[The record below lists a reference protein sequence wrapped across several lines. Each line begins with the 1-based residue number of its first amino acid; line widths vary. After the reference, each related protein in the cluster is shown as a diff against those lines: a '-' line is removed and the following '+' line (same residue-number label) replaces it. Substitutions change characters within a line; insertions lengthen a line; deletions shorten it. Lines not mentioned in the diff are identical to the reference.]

1 MQAKALVCD
10 ENQNFSYADVTLPDP
25 GPEHLLIR
33 SLYSGVSIGTEF
45 ALIRNKIP
53 TWGEYPLCTGY
64 QGVGVVEYAG
74 DKVDTFKSG
83 DKVYYRDNREG
94 MQLSSGQE
102 VSAAS
107 GVHCSA
113 ALVNPGTTHG
123 LELLPD
129 EVPADAASLF
139 VMPAVGLNGVDMANP
154 RMGDIV
160 AVYGAG
166 LVGLGVMAACSHRGC
181 VVVAID
187 LAQNRL
193 EVAQKLGADHLING
207 STQNV
212 VEALQKIAPEG
223 ADVVFES
230 TGIPACVDPAIEL
243 CRRHGKFILQG
254 HYGTDPLSYQ
264 FAPPH
269 GKRLTMFYPCDDGFA
284 PCRRAVLKN
293 MATGVL
299 PWHHTIT
306 HRVDAEDSPALYD
319 AINKDNAKDVVGA
332 VIQWSE
338 E

>member
-10 ENQNFSYADVTLPDP
+10 ENQNFSYAEVTLPDP
-25 GPEHLLIR
+25 GPEHILIR
-33 SLYSGVSIGTEF
+33 ALYSGVSIGTEF

-74 DKVDTFKSG
+74 DEVDGLKVG
-83 DKVYYRDNREG
+83 DKVYYRDSREG
-94 MQLSSGQE
+94 MQLSNGQE

-129 EVPADAASLF
+129 DVPADAASLF

-181 VVVAID
+181 AVVAID
-187 LAQNRL
+187 LTQNRL
-193 EVAQKLGADHLING
+193 EVAQKLGADYLING

-212 VEALQKIAPEG
+212 VEELQKIAPEG

-306 HRVDAEDSPALYD
+306 HRVDAEDSPTLYD

-332 VIQWSE
+332 VIRWSE
-338 E
+338 D